1 MTDMIIRRKTLL
13 LICFVLLAFFF
24 SPARAG
30 GGLQLDKAPE
40 ERLYTWSDIAQAN
53 RNGSGS
59 YCLCVLEESL
69 VVRVDDNIR
78 ENDDGRQSCQK
89 NAADK
94 TDLCRKICTDT
105 SGMHR
110 QPLNIRPE
118 GLVIAGRIVQLRLGN
133 LWPLFV
139 WDHKGPRN
147 SNYLADPFTLT
158 HISHGILFFIV
169 WALLG
174 SAIYRTT
181 LPTHWWTIGTI
192 LGAILEAAWEISE
205 NLPSMIIKFRA
216 GGMSRDYYGDAVIN
230 VIGDWIAAVVGY
242 YSCVLSC
249 DRYDMPLQT
258 VIAYGLALFVAMEA
272 ALILYQRDCL
282 VLILIHLF
290 VNPQWLIDFQQC
302 ESFADW
308 WMLLE

>member
-1 MTDMIIRRKTLL
+1 MPLHI
-13 LICFVLLAFFF
+13 FVLLSIIFG
-24 SPARAG
+24 PACAG

-40 ERLYTWSDIAQAN
+40 ERLYTWSDVAERN
-53 RNGSGS
+53 RDVVNS

-69 VVRVDDNIR
+69 VVRVEVDSKENGDDR
-78 ENDDGRQSCQK
+78 RSSCAK
-89 NAADK
+89 NAANK
-94 TDLCRKICTDT
+94 TVLCRKLCTDALDMYQQSLST
-105 SGMHR
+105 
-110 QPLNIRPE
+110 NIRNE
-118 GLVIAGRIVQLRLGN
+118 KFVIAGRIVQLRLGN

-174 SAIYRTT
+174 TVINQTKM
-181 LPTHWWTIGTI
+181 PTHWWTIGAV

-230 VIGDWIAAVVGY
+230 AIGDWIAAVAAY
-242 YSCVLSC
+242 YICVLGCEQYGMS
-249 DRYDMPLQT
+249 LGT
-258 VIAYGLALFVAMEA
+258 VIAYCLALFAAMEV
-272 ALILYQRDCL
+272 ALVLYQRDCL
-282 VLILIHLF
+282 VLILIQLF
-290 VNPQWLIDFQQC
+290 ANPKWLIDFQQH
-302 ESFADW
+302 ESFADRW
-308 WMLLE
+308 LFLE